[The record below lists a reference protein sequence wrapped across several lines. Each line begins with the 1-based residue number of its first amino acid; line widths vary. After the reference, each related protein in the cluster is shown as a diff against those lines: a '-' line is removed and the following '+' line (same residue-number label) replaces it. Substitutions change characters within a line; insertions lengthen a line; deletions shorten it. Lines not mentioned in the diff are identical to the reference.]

1 MTPRGLPRTRLE
13 NGHPLTAPAQGGDTT
28 LATYRSGLQ
37 EVGLQMMPRSPDSS
51 WVETDLGSWF
61 LDLCTQEEQAGKPH
75 RLVALVIS
83 PPGRN
88 YNIPNFPAL
97 SPCWGGKSF
106 TLGEILTEQGS

>member
-1 MTPRGLPRTRLE
+1 
-13 NGHPLTAPAQGGDTT
+13 
-28 LATYRSGLQ
+28 
-37 EVGLQMMPRSPDSS
+37 MMPRSPDSS